1 MKMLQMV
8 ADANF
13 HYLHALVAVPSLAS
27 PSFFRRAQALQPGT
41 CAKSRRSVLLCRA
54 SMTIYPDTCFLK
66 IIYICVICVI
76 CVHTIRIGICHQL
89 PNATVHKYSSMF
101 FLPRTSSSATRCRR
115 SSGCARPAAL
125 FQQAAVTRRGLSQ
138 HHPVYQD
145 GTVTSPKPREIR
157 FNK

>member
-66 IIYICVICVI
+66 IIYVTYVSY
-76 CVHTIRIGICHQL
+76 VSYVYTL
-89 PNATVHKYSSMF
+89 YALAYELLNPTVHMWHSSTHLILSHWMPAQQW
-101 FLPRTSSSATRCRR
+101 LRPPRGSFPASCGDAPRPV
-115 SSGCARPAAL
+115 PAASHVPRRHRYIT
-125 FQQAAVTRRGLSQ
+125 QAQRNS
-138 HHPVYQD
+138 
-145 GTVTSPKPREIR
+145 I
-157 FNK
+157 

>member
-1 MKMLQMV
+1 MKMLQME

-27 PSFFRRAQALQPGT
+27 PSFFAVRKHCSQGPAQNPED
-41 CAKSRRSVLLCRA
+41 LCFYVGR
-54 SMTIYPDTCFLK
+54 PWQ
-66 IIYICVICVI
+66 YIQIHVFWKLYTYVSY
-76 CVHTIRIGICHQL
+76 VSYVYTHIRIGICHQL

-138 HHPVYQD
+138 QHPVYQD